1 MGSPRTGSGG
11 RSRRL
16 EQQSACAEPGTC
28 EPAPPGAS
36 SGVRSPSNDAS
47 NRSFHPSA
55 PLSTYNPPVGRL
67 ESPYTPD
74 KLQILHFDLLSS
86 SAPPQQ
92 LALNQ
97 ALSSVPQFS
106 ELLSPHTTLDSS
118 IPRACPSCSTSLGSN
133 RSASQQLLDHAW
145 R

>member
-1 MGSPRTGSGG
+1 MWVVPGPEVGG
-11 RSRRL
+11 RRL
-16 EQQSACAEPGTC
+16 ELQSARAEPGTC
-28 EPAPPGAS
+28 EPALPGAS

-55 PLSTYNPPVGRL
+55 PLSTYNPPVCVL
-67 ESPYTPD
+67 ESPYIPL
-74 KLQILHFDLLSS
+74 KLQILHSDLLSS

-97 ALSSVPQFS
+97 ALSFVPQFS
-106 ELLSPHTTLDSS
+106 ELLSPHTTLGSS
-118 IPRACPSCSTSLGSN
+118 ISRACPSCPTSLNYN